1 MQSQVIFYDYTPTT
15 LVRRSGYPLRLT
27 RQWTIAMYQL
37 FNSESRLRQTNIA
50 TYGLDYVKR
59 ELMSTQVGRYKQY
72 RATNPGYL
80 KSDHV
85 LQKIL
90 GMVDIPFDGDL
101 PDYYLRVSSIVD
113 RIAGQMGFCTAG
125 HHGRVRNHSHFY
137 GKGVN
142 EIIIAIADDEVTPS
156 QIWFN
161 WRNMSP
167 VRVLS
172 HPITGCGVIELDG
185 TNEIKGL
192 PIGATAVIEVNIP
205 LLACQYHLWRMATA
219 GMAPAG
225 FVFPV
230 AHFLT
235 QVIIPNMLP
244 GHLDVAVGN
253 TLHSLIGGDGYVKV
267 ESNMPFYTTDL
278 YPKLEKGLLELAN
291 RFTQQTL
298 VYKEILSNIPVFG
311 SETLI
316 QTVRMPDIAYTNQAI
331 WALTIARMPVIAML
345 LKLDQLAKNV
355 KNDADRNRIRRS
367 LIEAESGKYLV
378 NQLPSDVSIW
388 VNDYI
393 AKNIRPVLDG
403 NPQAQP
409 L

>member
-1 MQSQVIFYDYTPTT
+1 
-15 LVRRSGYPLRLT
+15 
-27 RQWTIAMYQL
+27 MYQL
-37 FNSESRLRQTNIA
+37 FNTESRLRQTNIA
-50 TYGLDYVKR
+50 TFGLDYVKR
-59 ELMSTQVGRYKQY
+59 ELMSTQVGRYKQL

-113 RIAGQMGFCTAG
+113 RLAGQMGFCTAG

-142 EIIIAIADDEVTPS
+142 EVIIAIADDEVTPG

-172 HPITGCGVIELDG
+172 HPIMGCGIIELDG
-185 TNEIKGL
+185 TNDIKGL
-192 PIGATAVIEVNIP
+192 PVGATAVLEVNIP

-219 GMAPAG
+219 SLAPEG

-235 QVIIPNMLP
+235 QIIIPNILP
-244 GHLDVAVGN
+244 SHLDVAVGN
-253 TLHSLIGGDGYVKV
+253 TLHHLIGGDGYVKV
-267 ESNMPFYTTDL
+267 ESAMPFYTADL
-278 YPKLEKGLLELAN
+278 YPKLEKGLNDLAT
-291 RFTQQTL
+291 RFINQTL
-298 VYKEILSNIPVFG
+298 YYKDILSNIPVFG
-311 SETLI
+311 SDTLI

-331 WALTIARMPVIAML
+331 WALTMARLPVIAML
-345 LKLDQLAKNV
+345 LKFDQLAKNM

-367 LIEAESGKYLV
+367 LTEAESGKYLV
-378 NQLPSDVSIW
+378 NQLPSDVSIGI
-388 VNDYI
+388 NAFI
-393 AKNIRPVLDG
+393 AKNVLPLL
-403 NPQAQP
+403 NTSPQAAQQP

>member
-1 MQSQVIFYDYTPTT
+1 
-15 LVRRSGYPLRLT
+15 
-27 RQWTIAMYQL
+27 MYQL

-50 TYGLDYVKR
+50 TFGLDYVKR
-59 ELMSTQVGRYKQY
+59 ELMNVQVNRYKQL
-72 RATNPGYL
+72 RADNPGYL
-80 KSDHV
+80 KSDHL

-142 EIIIAIADDEVTPS
+142 EVIIAIADDEVTPG

-172 HPITGCGVIELDG
+172 HPISGCGIIELDG

-192 PIGATAVIEVNIP
+192 PLGAMAVIEINIP

-219 GMAPAG
+219 SMAPEG
-225 FVFPV
+225 FAYPV

-235 QVIIPNMLP
+235 QVIIPNVLP
-244 GHLDVAVGN
+244 SHLDVAVGN
-253 TLHSLIGGDGYVKV
+253 TLHSLIGGEGYVRV
-267 ESNMPFYTTDL
+267 ESDMPFYTADL
-278 YPKLEKGLLELAN
+278 YPRLEKGLLELAD
-291 RFTQQTL
+291 RFTKQTL
-298 VYKEILSNIPVFG
+298 YYKDILSNIPVFG
-311 SETLI
+311 NDTLI

-331 WALTIARMPVIAML
+331 WALTVARMPVIAML
-345 LKLDQLAKNV
+345 LKFDQLSRNV
-355 KNDADRNRIRRS
+355 KNDADRNRIKRS
-367 LIEAESGKYLV
+367 LTEAESGKYLV
-378 NQLPSDVSIW
+378 NQIPSDVAAWISSF
-388 VNDYI
+388 I

-409 L
+409 AVL